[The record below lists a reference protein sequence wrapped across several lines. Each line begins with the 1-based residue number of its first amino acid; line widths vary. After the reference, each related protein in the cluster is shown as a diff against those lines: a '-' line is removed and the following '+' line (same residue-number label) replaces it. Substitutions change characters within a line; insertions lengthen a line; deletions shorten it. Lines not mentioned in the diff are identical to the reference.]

1 MANEEYRL
9 AAIMFTDI
17 HGFSRMMESNEK
29 ATLQLLK
36 YHNNLVSDL
45 VKKHNGNVIKTI
57 GDAFLVVFNNTTNAV
72 LCSIDIQKE
81 LYEYNKNLEKGKEN
95 LFIRIGVHLGDVYF
109 LENDVLGEGINIAS
123 RLQSLSKPGRI
134 CISQD
139 VYNQVLNKVNAEFI
153 SLGKAKL
160 KNISKEIIA
169 YEIMTDFS
177 DDSTMEN
184 KFSQQENIFEQ
195 KSQNFNRENVNEQ
208 TNQKFDQKK
217 AEEDIVNHIRFFDRR
232 ISVNEIEKYA
242 PDVKEFLK
250 PILEKLTE
258 KGVLTKIEKENGEA
272 EYGISDMKDLSKL
285 RDLRELRKLRRLKRV
300 FEDKKEIV
308 VDEEVD
314 KFVKTTKEMAF
325 GFIPHSISF
334 IFVNLL
340 LYFINMATSPGHPW
354 FLYLLGGWSI
364 GLANHFAVMILN
376 IFHLPKLLNNKD
388 ASLEKF
394 KLLQKDHNI
403 NTGLVG
409 NIVSF
414 ITVNAYL
421 IMIYCITSGVPLQKL
436 LELNPTNMFTFFSE
450 FKIFPWFIFPIF
462 GWGIGFVSHFFKFI
476 GDKISVSKQL
486 RLIKKTQKEN
496 ITINENVRKE
506 EYKTE
511 KKEDKKIV
519 IDKDN
524 FIGQALMIK
533 ESLIK
538 KLKSENKIKDKIGL
552 EIIPMIENFINKIK
566 ELVELKREIAE
577 VMGDFSIEEV
587 ENHLKNLK
595 NKILNIQDENLR
607 NEYQKSIDQHEKQR
621 KSIEELKNQKEI
633 IDLRLMSS
641 LTSLKQLQ
649 IDFARI
655 KGIYSQEDNSSIRS
669 FEETS
674 KDLSNYV
681 ENIKNSYRNLERE
694 LEY

>member
-340 LYFINMATSPGHPW
+340 LYFINMATSPGHPC
-354 FLYLLGGWSI
+354 F
-364 GLANHFAVMILN
+364 
-376 IFHLPKLLNNKD
+376 
-388 ASLEKF
+388 
-394 KLLQKDHNI
+394 
-403 NTGLVG
+403 
-409 NIVSF
+409 
-414 ITVNAYL
+414 
-421 IMIYCITSGVPLQKL
+421 
-436 LELNPTNMFTFFSE
+436 
-450 FKIFPWFIFPIF
+450 
-462 GWGIGFVSHFFKFI
+462 
-476 GDKISVSKQL
+476 
-486 RLIKKTQKEN
+486 
-496 ITINENVRKE
+496 
-506 EYKTE
+506 
-511 KKEDKKIV
+511 
-519 IDKDN
+519 
-524 FIGQALMIK
+524 
-533 ESLIK
+533 
-538 KLKSENKIKDKIGL
+538 
-552 EIIPMIENFINKIK
+552 
-566 ELVELKREIAE
+566 
-577 VMGDFSIEEV
+577 
-587 ENHLKNLK
+587 
-595 NKILNIQDENLR
+595 
-607 NEYQKSIDQHEKQR
+607 
-621 KSIEELKNQKEI
+621 
-633 IDLRLMSS
+633 
-641 LTSLKQLQ
+641 
-649 IDFARI
+649 
-655 KGIYSQEDNSSIRS
+655 
-669 FEETS
+669 
-674 KDLSNYV
+674 
-681 ENIKNSYRNLERE
+681 
-694 LEY
+694 